1 MQKDKIIKDTTIR
14 EIRTLSESDEDYNK
28 PVRIGNDFSNSYIE
42 HESDN
47 DKNKTLSIKEDLEEI
62 MP

>member
-14 EIRTLSESDEDYNK
+14 EIRTLSESDEDYYK